1 MTVST
6 GTSGIRCA
14 APRVSCR
21 AECGS
26 IAVFLV
32 LSLPLLIILA
42 GLVIDIGTLFCA
54 NSLAYAAADM
64 AALAAVQDLDL
75 QLLAEGKRQIMPDA
89 ATRDAQAFL
98 ATNILKNW
106 PGLAPEDIEAAVAVY
121 NVEGGGEERH
131 AINGRHLND
140 PTVCVRVAF
149 PVKLRFIS
157 SLTGNVVARAHADA
171 SVVRK

>member
-1 MTVST
+1 MTVSIAKNGLRRAVET
-6 GTSGIRCA
+6 GN
-14 APRVSCR
+14 CR

-32 LSLPLLIILA
+32 ITMPLLIILA

-75 QLLAEGKRQIMPDA
+75 QMLAEGKRQIMPDA
-89 ATRDAQAFL
+89 ATRDAEAFL
-98 ATNILKNW
+98 AANILKNW
-106 PGLAPEDIEAAVAVY
+106 PGLAPEDIAVAVTVY
-121 NVEGGGEERH
+121 NVESGGADRH
-131 AINGRHLND
+131 AFNGRHLSD
-140 PTVCVRVAF
+140 PTVCVRVTF

-157 SLTGNVVARAHADA
+157 AFSGTVSARAHADA

>member
-1 MTVST
+1 MT
-6 GTSGIRCA
+6 TSVARNGSRRA
-14 APRVSCR
+14 APAGDRR
-21 AECGS
+21 AERGS

-32 LSLPLLIILA
+32 VTLPLLIMLA
-42 GLVIDIGTLFCA
+42 GSVIDIGMLFCA

-75 QLLAEGKRQIMPDA
+75 QMLAEGKRQIMPDA
-89 ATRDAQAFL
+89 ARRDAEAFL

-106 PGLAPEDIEAAVAVY
+106 PGLAPEDIAVAVTVY
-121 NVEGGGEERH
+121 NVEGGGDDRH
-131 AINGRHLND
+131 AFNGRHLSD
-140 PTVCVRVAF
+140 PTVCVRVSF

-157 SLTGNVVARAHADA
+157 AFAGTVSARAHADA